1 MIGSLRGELLDKDPE
16 GEVVIEVGGL
26 GYRVTVNPST
36 LAALG
41 DVGER
46 SFVHVH
52 HHMREDSQQLYGFPT
67 ADERRCFESLI
78 SAHGVGPA
86 LAMAVLATHPP
97 LSLRQA
103 VATDDVDALCLVPG
117 VGKKTAQRLVLELKN
132 KLEVPDLSVDPV
144 PGTAQEPATS
154 ALVDV
159 REALAGMGFSGAE
172 IQAAVADL
180 EGDDSS
186 AMLRA
191 ALQRMA
197 ASR

>member
-1 MIGSLRGELLDKDPE
+1 
-16 GEVVIEVGGL
+16 
-26 GYRVTVNPST
+26 
-36 LAALG
+36 
-41 DVGER
+41 
-46 SFVHVH
+46 
-52 HHMREDSQQLYGFPT
+52 
-67 ADERRCFESLI
+67 
-78 SAHGVGPA
+78 
-86 LAMAVLATHPP
+86 MAVLATHPP